1 MQFVT
6 KGQYSTNIG
15 SRTYLLDDENN
26 YKMFKLK
33 NKEFTF
39 DVDVSQLPCGL
50 NGALYF
56 SEMSANG
63 DMGTG
68 DNKAGAKFGTG

>member
-1 MQFVT
+1 
-6 KGQYSTNIG
+6 
-15 SRTYLLDDENN
+15 
-26 YKMFKLK
+26 MFKLK

-56 SEMSANG
+56 VEMEEDG
-63 DMGTG
+63 G
-68 DNKAGAKFGTG
+68 KIILILFI